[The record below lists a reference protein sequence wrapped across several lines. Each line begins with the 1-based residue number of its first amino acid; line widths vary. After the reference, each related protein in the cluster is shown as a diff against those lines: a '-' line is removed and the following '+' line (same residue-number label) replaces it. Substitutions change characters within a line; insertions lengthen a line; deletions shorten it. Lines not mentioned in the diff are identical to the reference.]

1 MSELIEQCKI
11 LKVMSRTLALASAR
25 DKNQALRLVKESLDQ
40 ARASILDA
48 NQKDIS
54 KARQSGMAESL
65 LDRLALNQA
74 RIDGMLTAIDELI
87 AYPDPI
93 WSGNKTWTTE
103 ESLVISRINVPL
115 GVIGII
121 YESRPN
127 VTLDA
132 FALALKSGNAIIL
145 RGSSSAY
152 HSNLAIV
159 KAIKAGLAKSQISP
173 DMIQLIEDPDYGVV
187 DRLIKLNQYI
197 DLIIPRGGAGLIQS
211 IIQNATVPTLQ
222 TGTGNCHIY
231 VDETADLEDALN
243 IIDNAKKQRPGT
255 CNSVETVL
263 VHQTIAQ
270 NFLPKLAQKLGP
282 QVELR
287 ACPLSLHYIEAK
299 PASEEDWST
308 EYLDLILAIKVVSGV
323 DEAIDHIN
331 RYGSQ
336 HSEAILTQNI
346 ENSDKFQRQVDAA
359 VVYVNA
365 STRFTDGGV
374 FGFGGEMGISNQKI
388 HARGPVGV
396 DQLVSYKYLVHGQGQ
411 TRQ

>member
-1 MSELIEQCKI
+1 MSELIDQCKI
-11 LKVMSRTLALASAR
+11 LKASSQALALASTG
-25 DKNQALRLVKESLDQ
+25 DKNQALKRVKESLDQ
-40 ARASILDA
+40 TRNKILEA
-48 NQKDIS
+48 NQEDIAN
-54 KARQSGMAESL
+54 ARKSGMAESL
-65 LDRLALNQA
+65 VDRLALNQA
-74 RIDGMLTAIDELI
+74 RIDGMLTAIDDLV

-93 WSGNKTWTTE
+93 WAGDKSWTTVDG
-103 ESLVISRINVPL
+103 LVISKINVPL
-115 GVIGII
+115 GVIAII

-132 FALALKSGNAIIL
+132 FALALKSGNAIML

-159 KAIKAGLAKSQISP
+159 KAIKSGLEKSRISP

-187 DRLIKLNQYI
+187 DRLIKLNQYL

-211 IIQNATVPTLQ
+211 IVQNATVPTLQ

-231 VDETADLEDALN
+231 VDKSADLEAALS

-263 VHQTIAQ
+263 VHQGIAKD
-270 NFLPKLAQKLGP
+270 FLPRLVQKLGP
-282 QVELR
+282 EVELR
-287 ACPLSLHYIEAK
+287 ACPLSRQYIEAK
-299 PASEEDWST
+299 PASEEDWAT

-331 RYGSQ
+331 CYGSK
-336 HSEAILTQNI
+336 HSEAILTQSI
-346 ENSDKFQRQVDAA
+346 ENADKFQRQVDAA

-396 DQLVSYKYLVHGQGQ
+396 NQLVSYKYLVHGQGQ
-411 TRQ
+411 VRP